1 MPRSDR
7 RPPLRRPPLRKQIP
21 TLLAGSAGGQALALA
36 MAPALTRLYTPDS
49 FARLGLLVAAASFL
63 APLATLGLE
72 AAIVL
77 ETDDR
82 RSREA
87 TGLVL
92 ALASAASLAI
102 AVLASPMLA
111 AATACLAAVAILSSR
126 ALAAGRPRA
135 ASAARL
141 LRSAGTGATQLALAC
156 TAIPGGTAL
165 TAGLLAG
172 TFAAVAAASIL
183 LRGTGRPVLAL
194 RTVPHLLHRHRTLL
208 FWSAPQTL
216 LNNAGNTA
224 VPLLLARLAGAPALG
239 AWTLANRVVMLPA
252 VTIGEAMRQSL
263 LATMSAEASDDDA
276 CRRLLTRATLGL
288 GLPLALLAALGFVAA
303 PALFAL
309 VFGPPWRE
317 AGRDAALLFAAEAAG
332 IANIPAVVLLTVRRW
347 QRPFFLFGAA
357 TVPLRIAAVA
367 LAAATGGAHAA
378 LATHAAL
385 SAASSLAVGLGV
397 RRQLGSPDPAAAD
410 RAPAPA

>member
-1 MPRSDR
+1 
-7 RPPLRRPPLRKQIP
+7 
-21 TLLAGSAGGQALALA
+21 

-92 ALASAASLAI
+92 ALATIASLAV
-102 AVLASPMLA
+102 AALAPPTLA
-111 AATACLAAVAILSSR
+111 ATTFALAAGAILSAR

-135 ASAARL
+135 VSAARL
-141 LRSAGTGATQLALAC
+141 LRSAGTGATQIALAW
-156 TAIPGGTAL
+156 TAL
-165 TAGLLAG
+165 SGGAALAAGVLAG
-172 TFAAVAAASIL
+172 AFAAVAAASLL

-194 RTVPHLLHRHRTLL
+194 RTLPHLLHRHRTLL

-224 VPLLLARLAGAPALG
+224 VPFILGRFAGSPALG

-252 VTIGEAMRQSL
+252 VTIGDAMRQSL
-263 LATMSAEASDDDA
+263 LATMSAEADDDEA
-276 CRRLLTRATLGL
+276 LRRLLARATLGL
-288 GLPLALLAALGFVAA
+288 AVPAALLAALGFVAA
-303 PALFAL
+303 PALFGL
-309 VFGPPWRE
+309 LFGAPWRE

-332 IANIPAVVLLTVRRW
+332 IANIPAVVLITVRRW

-357 TVPLRIAAVA
+357 TVPVRIAAVA

-378 LATHAAL
+378 LATAAGL
-385 SAASSLAVGLGV
+385 SAASSIAVAIGV
-397 RRQLGSPDPAAAD
+397 RRQLASGDPALP
-410 RAPAPA
+410 APAPA